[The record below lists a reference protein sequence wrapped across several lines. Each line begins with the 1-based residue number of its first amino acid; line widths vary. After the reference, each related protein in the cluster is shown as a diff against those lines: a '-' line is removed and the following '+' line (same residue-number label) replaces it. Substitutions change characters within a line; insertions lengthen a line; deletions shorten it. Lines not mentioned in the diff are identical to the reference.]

1 MHQEFPSF
9 LIPGDEHHSEQQ
21 YRIVDRNV
29 QFSRDGVHWRTLSAE
44 DVDLHLR
51 LQTPVAVWIEA
62 NLIPLRGHL
71 PSRAFSG
78 PERRR
83 NVIWTPKA
91 G

>member
-1 MHQEFPSF
+1 
-9 LIPGDEHHSEQQ
+9 
-21 YRIVDRNV
+21 
-29 QFSRDGVHWRTLSAE
+29 
-44 DVDLHLR
+44 

-83 NVIWTPKA
+83 NVVWTPKA